1 MILLASFLLLL
12 KESVEAQ
19 AAGSNVIQYEK
30 CGSNYNQ
37 AQIEQCQV
45 SNFLLLKSNKI
56 KDKAK
61 AMGESWST
69 PNCDEDSTCQVSV
82 SDPCSFY
89 CIKKV
94 DCPNVVEY
102 CIDGPNGKQCYCDCT
117 LEVPQFGSYWSC
129 DNTGRGNKTSLIILY
144 LSYKII
150 NSN

>member
-1 MILLASFLLLL
+1 MILLASFLLLFFT
-12 KESVEAQ
+12 AQ
-19 AAGSNVIQYEK
+19 AAGSNVNQYES

-37 AQIEQCQV
+37 AQIDQCQV

-144 LSYKII
+144 LLYKII

>member
-19 AAGSNVIQYEK
+19 AAGSNVNQYES

-37 AQIEQCQV
+37 AQIDQCQV

-61 AMGESWST
+61 AIGENWST
-69 PNCDEDSTCQVSV
+69 PICDEDSTCQASA
-82 SDPCSFY
+82 SDPCSFQ

-94 DCPNVVEY
+94 NCPYQVVEY
-102 CIDGPNGKQCYCDCT
+102 CFNGACLGGEPWKK
-117 LEVPQFGSYWSC
+117 GIA
-129 DNTGRGNKTSLIILY
+129 RNKILKLPMHLNKRVQTFLVASFLMSIILT
-144 LSYKII
+144 
-150 NSN
+150 